1 MVFSDYIKQRILF
14 FYSLLGYRP
23 SRIALFLAREG
34 IIVSKTGVAKF
45 IARYL
50 ATGSIVRQP
59 GSGRKTVISP
69 EIKRI
74 VEDQMRADDET
85 TASQLHVI
93 LTRLGYKLSLR
104 TILRCRTLLGWTFRG
119 SAYCQLIRN
128 ANKVKRLEWARLHE
142 GDRFEDAIFTDESS
156 IQLESHRR
164 FCCRKQGEPPK
175 NKPRWVCLYQA
186 SHALHNEM
194 LWSTLGQNT
203 LSKYMCGEVL
213 ASEEELGFVFLRE

>member
-1 MVFSDYIKQRILF
+1 MRFRIVCVAFHFLADGWLVVHKSFSLVFFLALLSREMVFSDYTKQRILF
-14 FYSLLGYRP
+14 FHSLLGYRP
-23 SRIALFLAREG
+23 SRISFLLAKEG

-45 IARYL
+45 IHRYL
-50 ATGSIVRQP
+50 ATGSIIRQP
-59 GSGRKTVISP
+59 GSGRKTVLSP
-69 EIKRI
+69 EIRRV

-119 SAYCQLIRN
+119 SAYCQVIRN
-128 ANKVKRLEWARLHE
+128 KNKDKRLEWARLHQ
-142 GDRFEDAIFTDESS
+142 GDKFENAIFTDESS

-175 NKPRWVCLYQA
+175 NKPR
-186 SHALHNEM
+186 
-194 LWSTLGQNT
+194 
-203 LSKYMCGEVL
+203 
-213 ASEEELGFVFLRE
+213 

>member
-1 MVFSDYIKQRILF
+1 MVFSDYVKQRILF

-23 SRIALFLAREG
+23 SRIALLLAMEG
-34 IIVSKTGVAKF
+34 ISVSKTGVAKF
-45 IARYL
+45 ISRYL

-69 EIKRI
+69 EILRL

-104 TILRCRTLLGWTFRG
+104 TILCCRTLLGWTFCG

-128 ANKVKRLEWARLHE
+128 KNKIKRLEWAGLHQ
-142 GDRFEDAIFTDESS
+142 GDKFEDVIFTDESS

-164 FCCRKQGEPPK
+164 FCCRKKGEPPK
-175 NKPRWVCLYQA
+175 NKLRWVCLHCRYYR
-186 SHALHNEM
+186 S
-194 LWSTLGQNT
+194 
-203 LSKYMCGEVL
+203 
-213 ASEEELGFVFLRE
+213 